1 MTPTYS
7 SSLRYLGT
15 SSTEGSSLGLSL
27 AQVVAIT
34 ICGGQTP
41 ARTWFLMLGYCR
53 ADIKLHKKKSLT
65 FHIEN

>member
-27 AQVVAIT
+27 AQVVVII

-53 ADIKLHKKKSLT
+53 ADIKLHKKKQ
-65 FHIEN
+65 F